1 MKRSRFLILFS
12 LSLSS
17 LLFTQCNKEDDEDN
31 APAPVA
37 ARSFEGLLFSAT
49 NAFFSTDGSIEVPVN
64 ANMAQT
70 MVENI
75 DFTFIYTE
83 GQPGFFDPI
92 ARSQEWSW
100 TDSQLPWLS
109 EGVETRFYTTS
120 LTKANFDAAKS
131 DQSRIAGFMAQ
142 STTVL
147 APHGIYPTGSCIG
160 GRQSSSPASVL
171 LTRGKVFGFEN
182 VASGKQGLL
191 FIRNDQIDPS
201 WPNIG
206 LSETTKV
213 DIIIEK

>member
-1 MKRSRFLILFS
+1 MKPSRFLVLFS
-12 LSLSS
+12 LSMSS
-17 LLFTQCNKEDDEDN
+17 LLFTQCNKEDDNEDT
-31 APAPVA
+31 APAAVA

-49 NAFFSTDGSIEVPVN
+49 NAFFSTDGSMTVPVN
-64 ANMAQT
+64 QSLAQP

-75 DFTFIYTE
+75 DFTFIYSE

-92 ARSQEWSW
+92 ARSQEWAW

-120 LTKANFDAAKS
+120 LTKANFDAAKA
-131 DQSRIAGFMAQ
+131 DQSRIAGFIAQ
-142 STTVL
+142 SSSVL
-147 APHGIYPTGSCIG
+147 APHSIYPTGSCIG
-160 GRQSSSPASVL
+160 GRQTTGTVL